1 MVYIKKNKKKRLF
14 KIAVFG
20 FALAFVFAAALR
32 AVNRKADE
40 YITELARTGLAR
52 AVTEMINDAVFESMS
67 AGAYGELAKTAYDA
81 GGRVRSITV
90 DSTAVNIM
98 RADVSRRLCEKLGK
112 LEKFYVDVDLSN
124 IFEDEVIFGGSPIS
138 VTVDIVPTGGVET
151 DVKSEFVS
159 AGINQTNYRMN
170 LTVDASITADV
181 ISSFTVYV
189 STSIN
194 IVDMLIVGDVPTVV
208 WN

>member
-14 KIAVFG
+14 KTAVFVLVLV
-20 FALAFVFAAALR
+20 FAFAAALR
-32 AVNRKADE
+32 AVNEKADG
-40 YITELARTGLAR
+40 YITELARTGLKR
-52 AVTEMINDAVFESMS
+52 AITEIVNDAVLESM
-67 AGAYGELAKTAYDA
+67 AEGAYGELAKTTYDA

-98 RADVSRRLCEKLGK
+98 RADVSRRLCEKLGE

-124 IFEDEVIFGGSPIS
+124 IFEDEVIFGGSHIS

-159 AGINQTNYRMN
+159 AGINQTNYR
-170 LTVDASITADV
+170 LSLLVSASVTADV
-181 ISSFTVYV
+181 ISSFTVDTY
-189 STSIN
+189 TSVN
-194 IVDMLIVGDVPTVV
+194 IVDMLIVGDVPTVM

>member
-67 AGAYGELAKTAYDA
+67 EGAYGELAKTAYDA

-98 RADVSRRLCEKLGK
+98 RADVSRRLCEKLGE

-181 ISSFTVYV
+181 ISSFTVDV

>member
-14 KIAVFG
+14 KIAVFV
-20 FALAFVFAAALR
+20 FALVFICVSALR

-67 AGAYGELAKTAYDA
+67 EGAYGELAKTAYDA

-98 RADVSRRLCEKLGK
+98 RADVSRRLCEKLGE

-138 VTVDIVPTGGVET
+138 VTVDIIPTGGVET

-181 ISSFTVYV
+181 ISSFTVDV

>member
-14 KIAVFG
+14 KIAVFV

-67 AGAYGELAKTAYDA
+67 EGAYGELAKTTYDA

-98 RADVSRRLCEKLGK
+98 RADVSRRLCEKLGE

-181 ISSFTVYV
+181 ISSFTVDV